1 MKMGMELCPSWSLP
15 RLGCPQAWGAEIR
28 SPWGLLSPPE
38 IRWTWG
44 ITLEGGGHKER
55 GLQGNMGP
63 REWERRLEA

>member
-28 SPWGLLSPPE
+28 SPWD
-38 IRWTWG
+38 RWTWG
-44 ITLEGGGHKER
+44 MMLEGGGHKER
-55 GLQGNMGP
+55 GPQGIMGP